1 MPHAEVSPD
10 YPYGS
15 LPLRP
20 QWHDRWA
27 RGLSA
32 LVMACMSIS
41 MLAHL
46 AVWPIERIALMIVLP
61 ALLGITLAFAP
72 DPPSLISRLAKRL
85 TVAGCALGT
94 LSGPWL
100 APMILAVPALLALSV
115 AIGFSY
121 EKRGHG

>member
-15 LPLRP
+15 SPLRP
-20 QWHDRWA
+20 QWHDHWA
-27 RGLSA
+27 RGLAA
-32 LVMACMSIS
+32 LAVVCMGIS
-41 MLAHL
+41 LLAHL
-46 AVWPIERIALMIVLP
+46 AVWPIERLALMIVLP

-72 DPPSLISRLAKRL
+72 DPPTLISRLAKRL

-115 AIGFSY
+115 AIGSHY
-121 EKRGHG
+121 EKRGRG